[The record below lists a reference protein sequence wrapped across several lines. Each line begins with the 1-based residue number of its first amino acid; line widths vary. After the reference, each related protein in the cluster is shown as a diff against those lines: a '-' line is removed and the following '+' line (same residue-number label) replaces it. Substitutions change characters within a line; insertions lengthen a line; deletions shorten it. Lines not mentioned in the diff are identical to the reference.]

1 MLPGASGCSRL
12 LRVSSDHTQILKKPT
27 ASRHTSLESVRRQRS
42 FNHAPFIVQL
52 RYFEAMFAQAPAPL
66 RISDTMNR
74 YAVVKG
80 VARRARMLVAGVQP
94 FGISKSLKMCRV
106 AVGRNPCRPSQPYA
120 GAQGIA
126 RSATQFSCWGGRR

>member
-1 MLPGASGCSRL
+1 
-12 LRVSSDHTQILKKPT
+12 
-27 ASRHTSLESVRRQRS
+27 
-42 FNHAPFIVQL
+42 
-52 RYFEAMFAQAPAPL
+52 MFAQVPAPL

-106 AVGRNPCRPSQPYA
+106 AVDEIRAGRVSLTLVRK
-120 GAQGIA
+120 G
-126 RSATQFSCWGGRR
+126 